1 MPRKIAN
8 AASRVELDGG
18 AIYKYPYMSTWV
30 LDYFLHGKRQRPTLS
45 TDKREAI
52 SMAQRILEEKRK
64 AEAADQRCLPGEMA
78 ILTVV
83 QRYLRMRRDRLPPES
98 RAEPRSNR
106 TYRVD
111 EDRLD
116 LIVKTLPVEKV
127 KDLTKQACLEFISD
141 QMARPSRTNPKRLVG
156 RTTASKPVLLLV
168 TALRWAAS
176 QDMCANPLLGL
187 VVPAARGREVRKRR
201 RAMTTQEWER
211 FKDAVTAHDVECVR
225 MFGPDRV
232 PQAPLY
238 LSIFCSGRRLGEMAS
253 LEWPDV
259 LLGADPP
266 SWRFWD
272 TKGRKL
278 SAKDDGEPET
288 YPIPPQVVAQVRAL
302 KARHEELLGR
312 RPRHGDRV
320 FVSPEGSP
328 LRPDNVR
335 RTFNRLLGLA
345 GIEKADDRGRTLDLH
360 AARTTVYARAAEAG
374 IPVDQA
380 MEFVGHKDIRTALK
394 HYRDPRAINKRRI
407 AETLARLARGE
418 KPGGAEQK
426 EPVVPAPPS
435 SPPAAVTPAPGNVPQ
450 PTPQPASPVV
460 PQPAKPAAEASP
472 PGRRRIPA
480 LPPRR
485 RTGVGWRGR

>member
-18 AIYKYPYMSTWV
+18 AIYKYPYMSHWV
-30 LDYFLHGKRQRPTLS
+30 LDYHLHGKRLRPTLS
-45 TDKREAI
+45 TDKRESI

-64 AEAADQRCLPGEMA
+64 AEAADQHCLPGEMT

-98 RAEPRSNR
+98 RAEPRASR

-111 EDRLD
+111 EDRLN
-116 LIVKTLPVEKV
+116 LILGSLPVVKV
-127 KDLTKQACLEFISD
+127 KDLTKAMCLEFVSD
-141 QMARPSRTNPKRLVG
+141 QMARPSKTNAKRLLG

-187 VVPAARGREVRKRR
+187 VVPAARGREIRKRR
-201 RAMTTQEWER
+201 RAMTGGEWER
-211 FKDAVTAHDVECVR
+211 FQEAALAHDVECAR

-238 LSIFCSGRRLGEMAS
+238 LSIFCSGRRLGEMTG
-253 LEWPDV
+253 LEWPDA

-312 RPRHGDRV
+312 RPRPGDRV

-335 RTFNRLLGLA
+335 RTFHRLLGLA

-407 AETLARLARGE
+407 AETLARLARVE
-418 KPGGAEQK
+418 KPGGAEVVA
-426 EPVVPAPPS
+426 PVPAPPS
-435 SPPAAVTPAPGNVPQ
+435 PPPAAATQASATVPQ
-450 PTPQPASPVV
+450 PA
-460 PQPAKPAAEASP
+460 PAKPAAEASP

-485 RTGVGWRGR
+485 RTGAGWRKRGGVKAGR